1 MQNFAHKTILALIIT
16 GASAFAAEKTK
27 TFKGAWFDISYPSTF
42 TAQPSIKSEG
52 VPGKYES
59 AFFVSPDK
67 TVRFYI
73 FSPQWAGENADIAV
87 KATDKAAVTEK
98 TEKANGTTRRYFTIQ
113 PKAEGFTRSYVETT
127 NEDAT
132 VRWVI
137 GIEYANKEAYE
148 KYKSA
153 YLKFKKS
160 LRQFAD

>member
-1 MQNFAHKTILALIIT
+1 MQRNSYKIAVAFVLL
-16 GASAFAAEKTK
+16 GFSAFAAEKTK
-27 TFKGAWFDISYPSTF
+27 TYKGAWFEIRYPSTF
-42 TAQPSIKSEG
+42 SVQPSIKSEG
-52 VPGKYES
+52 IEGKFES
-59 AFFVSPDK
+59 AFFTSPDK
-67 TVRFYI
+67 AVRFYI

-87 KATDKAAVTEK
+87 KSSDKPAVTEK
-98 TEKANGTTRRYFTIQ
+98 TETTNGTTKRYFTIS
-113 PKAEGFTRSYVETT
+113 PKADGMTRSYVETT
-127 NEDAT
+127 NADKT

>member
-1 MQNFAHKTILALIIT
+1 MQNFSHKTIVAFALL
-16 GASAFAAEKTK
+16 GFSVFAAEKAK
-27 TFKGAWFDISYPSTF
+27 IYKGAWFDITYPSTF
-42 TAQPSIKSEG
+42 SVQPSIKSESIE
-52 VPGKYES
+52 GKYES

-87 KATDKAAVTEK
+87 KPSDKPAVTEK
-98 TEKANGTTRRYFTIQ
+98 TETTNGTTKRYFTIS
-113 PKAEGFTRSYVETT
+113 PKAEGMTRSYVETT
-127 NEDAT
+127 NADKT

-137 GIEYANKEAYE
+137 GIEYSSKETYE
-148 KYKSA
+148 KYKST

>member
-1 MQNFAHKTILALIIT
+1 MQKFAQKTILTVVLM
-16 GASAFAAEKTK
+16 GFSVFAAEKTK
-27 TFKGAWFDISYPSTF
+27 IYKGAWFDISYPSTF
-42 TAQPSIKSEG
+42 SVQPSIKSESIT
-52 VPGKYES
+52 GKYES

-87 KATDKAAVTEK
+87 KSTDKAAVTEK
-98 TEKANGTTRRYFTIQ
+98 TEKANGMTRRYFTIQ
-113 PKAEGFTRSYVETT
+113 SKSEGFTRSYVETT